1 MELVTLNVL
10 SADLPP
16 SQLPARAGEV
26 SWVVYEG
33 GKFLR
38 SFNFA
43 SGAQTF
49 IDALMIRRLQ
59 ERESQRLSA

>member
-1 MELVTLNVL
+1 MDLVTLNVL
-10 SADLPP
+10 STDLPP
-16 SQLPARAGEV
+16 SQLPSRPGEV
-26 SWVVYEG
+26 TWVVYEG

-59 ERESQRLSA
+59 QRESELRSA